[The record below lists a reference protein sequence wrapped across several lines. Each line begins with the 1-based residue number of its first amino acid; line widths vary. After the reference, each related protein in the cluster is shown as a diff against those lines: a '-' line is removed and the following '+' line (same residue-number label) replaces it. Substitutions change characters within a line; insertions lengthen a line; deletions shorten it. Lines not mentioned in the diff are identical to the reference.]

1 MFSTY
6 FDRHFWKKFQDRTRD
21 HRLWTMDEQTAFS
34 MVNRPSSMVQN
45 ETFSPLS
52 LSNPIEMAVS
62 EQILVQK
69 AQKGDPEAFEA
80 LVNEHQQ
87 YVYNLALRVV
97 KDENEALDLAQET
110 FVRAWTAL
118 PNFKGQ
124 SQFRTWLYRIVT
136 NLCYNRLPNLRRSLN
151 DLGDDVMEDIPEA
164 HLDTPAEAFEHSE
177 TRQHL
182 QDAIQSLDS
191 NYQLL
196 ITLRYQNELSY
207 EEIASTL
214 NLPLGTV
221 KTGIFRAKE
230 QLRKSLAQLEE
241 SWITA

>member
-1 MFSTY
+1 MENEHSLIQ
-6 FDRHFWKKFQDRTRD
+6 RAQQGD
-21 HRLWTMDEQTAFS
+21 HDAF
-34 MVNRPSSMVQN
+34 
-45 ETFSPLS
+45 
-52 LSNPIEMAVS
+52 A
-62 EQILVQK
+62 
-69 AQKGDPEAFEA
+69 A
-80 LVNEHQQ
+80 LVNEHEK

-124 SQFRTWLYRIVT
+124 AQFRTWLYRIVT

-151 DLGDDVMEDIPEA
+151 DLGDDFMEDIPETDSTFA
-164 HLDTPAEAFEHSE
+164 NPAQEFESNE
-177 TRQHL
+177 TRNYLHK
-182 QDAIQSLDS
+182 AVERLDE
-191 NYQLL
+191 NYRLL

-221 KTGIFRAKE
+221 KTGIFRAKA
-230 QLRKSLAQLEE
+230 QLRNALVNLED

>member
-1 MFSTY
+1 MPTP
-6 FDRHFWKKFQDRTRD
+6 
-21 HRLWTMDEQTAFS
+21 EQ
-34 MVNRPSSMVQN
+34 
-45 ETFSPLS
+45 L
-52 LSNPIEMAVS
+52 LI
-62 EQILVQK
+62 QK
-69 AQKGDPEAFEA
+69 AQKGDPDAFAA
-80 LVNEHQQ
+80 LVDEHQR
-87 YVYNLALRVV
+87 YIYNLALRVV

-136 NLCYNRLPNLRRSLN
+136 NLCYNRLPHLRRSLN
-151 DLGDDVMEDIPEA
+151 DLGDDVMEELPES
-164 HLDTPAEAFEHSE
+164 HFETPAQAFESNE
-177 TRQHL
+177 TKQHL
-182 QDAIQSLDS
+182 QQAIASLDA
-191 NYQLL
+191 NYQML

-230 QLRKSLAQLEE
+230 QLRRTLSHLEE

>member
-1 MFSTY
+1 MS
-6 FDRHFWKKFQDRTRD
+6 
-21 HRLWTMDEQTAFS
+21 
-34 MVNRPSSMVQN
+34 
-45 ETFSPLS
+45 ETEATL
-52 LSNPIEMAVS
+52 I
-62 EQILVQK
+62 QK
-69 AQKGDPEAFEA
+69 AQKGDHEAFA
-80 LVNEHQQ
+80 DLVNEHQR

-97 KDENEALDLAQET
+97 KDENEALDLTQET

-136 NLCYNRLPNLRRSLN
+136 NLCYNRLPDLRRSLN
-151 DLGDDVMEDIPEA
+151 DLGDDVMEDIPQANFDTA
-164 HLDTPAEAFEHSE
+164 HEFESNE
-177 TRQHL
+177 TRRYL
-182 QDAIQSLDS
+182 QQAIENLDS

-221 KTGIFRAKE
+221 KTGIFRAKA
-230 QLRKSLAQLEE
+230 QLRNTFATLED
-241 SWITA
+241 SWITV

>member
-1 MFSTY
+1 MPTP
-6 FDRHFWKKFQDRTRD
+6 
-21 HRLWTMDEQTAFS
+21 EQ
-34 MVNRPSSMVQN
+34 
-45 ETFSPLS
+45 L
-52 LSNPIEMAVS
+52 LI
-62 EQILVQK
+62 QK
-69 AQKGDPEAFEA
+69 AQKGDPDAFAA
-80 LVNEHQQ
+80 LVNEHQR

-151 DLGDDVMEDIPEA
+151 DLGDDVMEDIPEPYT
-164 HLDTPAEAFEHSE
+164 DTPAQSYELHE
-177 TRQHL
+177 TKQNL
-182 QDAIQSLDS
+182 QDAIKALDS

-230 QLRKSLAQLEE
+230 QLRKSLAQMEE

>member
-1 MFSTY
+1 MSDT
-6 FDRHFWKKFQDRTRD
+6 
-21 HRLWTMDEQTAFS
+21 
-34 MVNRPSSMVQN
+34 
-45 ETFSPLS
+45 ETTL
-52 LSNPIEMAVS
+52 I
-62 EQILVQK
+62 QK
-69 AQKGDPEAFEA
+69 AQKGDHDAFA
-80 LVNEHQQ
+80 TLVDENQR

-97 KDENEALDLAQET
+97 KDENEALDLTQET

-151 DLGDDVMEDIPEA
+151 DLGDDVMEDIPEVNS
-164 HLDTPAEAFEHSE
+164 HTPAQEFESNE
-177 TRQHL
+177 TRRHL
-182 QDAIQSLDS
+182 YQAIENLDS

-207 EEIASTL
+207 DEIASTL

-221 KTGIFRAKE
+221 KTGIFRAKA
-230 QLRKSLAQLEE
+230 QLRIALATLED

>member
-1 MFSTY
+1 MPET
-6 FDRHFWKKFQDRTRD
+6 
-21 HRLWTMDEQTAFS
+21 ETALIS
-34 MVNRPSSMVQN
+34 R
-45 ETFSPLS
+45 
-52 LSNPIEMAVS
+52 
-62 EQILVQK
+62 
-69 AQKGDPEAFEA
+69 AQKGDHEAFAA
-80 LVNEHQQ
+80 LVDEHQR
-87 YVYNLALRVV
+87 YVYNLALRVL
-97 KDENEALDLAQET
+97 KDENEALDLTQET

-151 DLGDDVMEDIPEA
+151 DLGDDVIEDIPHADSPSLEIESNEIREYLHRA
-164 HLDTPAEAFEHSE
+164 IGNLDE
-177 TRQHL
+177 
-182 QDAIQSLDS
+182 
-191 NYQLL
+191 NYRLL

-230 QLRKSLAQLEE
+230 QLRKSLTRMEE
-241 SWITA
+241 AWITA

>member
-1 MFSTY
+1 MSAT
-6 FDRHFWKKFQDRTRD
+6 
-21 HRLWTMDEQTAFS
+21 
-34 MVNRPSSMVQN
+34 
-45 ETFSPLS
+45 ETT
-52 LSNPIEMAVS
+52 
-62 EQILVQK
+62 LVQH
-69 AQKGDPEAFEA
+69 AQKGDHDAFAA
-80 LVNEHQQ
+80 LVTEHQR
-87 YVYNLALRVV
+87 YVFNLALRVV

-151 DLGDDVMEDIPEA
+151 DLGDDVMEDIPETKSN
-164 HLDTPAEAFEHSE
+164 TPAQEFESNE

-182 QDAIQSLDS
+182 YQAIDSLDAH
-191 NYQLL
+191 YKIL

-207 EEIASTL
+207 DEIASTL

-230 QLRKSLAQLEE
+230 QLRKSLAQLED